1 MNIKNV
7 VVIGSGTMGSGIA
20 AQLCNA
26 NIPVTLLD
34 LKTEISEKAKKKI
47 LESRP
52 PLLIDK
58 SKIGNIKVG
67 NIEGDFDIVKKAD
80 WVVEAVVERI
90 DIKHNLYEKILKTR
104 KKDSII
110 SSNTS
115 TIPLK
120 VLSEK
125 MSDEDKKDF
134 CITHFFNPVR
144 YMGLLEIVS
153 ESINDT
159 KKINFLKN
167 FCEDSLGKGVIICK
181 DTPGFLGNRVGVYA
195 MQVAMTEA
203 IKMKLSIEEAD
214 AIFGRPMGIPKTG
227 VFGLYDLIGIDL
239 MADVLKSFLKEL
251 PKSDVFHEV
260 AQEIPLVK
268 NLIETGYTGRKGKG
282 GFYRMNKQ
290 NGKKLLEAINL
301 TTKDYSPSKKVDLGI
316 DEKVDLKEL
325 VSRNDKYG
333 EYAWSVI
340 SKIIL
345 YASSLVPGVSKDYNN
360 IDEAMRLGFNWT
372 KGPFEML
379 EELGVIFFVEKDSQ
393 LKMNKFIKE
402 LYDKKT
408 ETFYGKR
415 QIYTNLETL
424 GKVKQSAKINKDNK
438 SAFTYEHKDY
448 KIIEF
453 NTKANT
459 LDYDSMD
466 ALKKA
471 SDKNMIIINEGMQ
484 FSAGVNL
491 NYVMDFAKEKNWKAI
506 EKFIH
511 HFQMTCKQLKY
522 SNNVVVSAP
531 SGLALGG
538 GFEVLVQS
546 DYVVAHT
553 NIVTGL
559 VETLVG
565 LIPAGGGTTNMLWR
579 WMQAQEAKKDPD
591 FAPQKVF
598 DIIGYGKTA
607 TSPIEAMPLKF
618 LLEKDKSI
626 MNRNK
631 LLSASQDLINEKKD
645 GYRPPKQPTFKL
657 SGSQVRGKMFQT
669 LEKLFK
675 EKKIL
680 EHGME
685 VGKKL
690 AFVLSGGNTTVNKE
704 LSEDDMYALEL
715 DAFVRL
721 IEMKKTQARIKHT
734 LATGKPLVN

>member
-34 LKTEISEKAKKKI
+34 LKTEISEKAKEKI
-47 LESRP
+47 FQSRP

-58 SKIGNIKVG
+58 NKINNIKVG
-67 NIEGDFDIVKKAD
+67 NIEEDFHIIEKAD

-90 DIKHNLYEKILKTR
+90 DIKHKLYEKILKSR

-120 VLSEK
+120 ILSEK
-125 MSDEDKKDF
+125 MSEKDKKDF

-153 ESINDT
+153 ENINDE
-159 KKINFLKN
+159 KKISFLKN
-167 FCEDSLGKGVIICK
+167 FCEENLGKGVIICK

-203 IKMKLSIEEAD
+203 IKMQLNIEEAD

-239 MADVLKSFLKEL
+239 MSDVLKSFLKEL

-282 GFYRMNKQ
+282 GFYRMNKKD
-290 NGKKLLEAINL
+290 GKKVLEAINL
-301 TTKDYSPSKKVDLGI
+301 NTKDYVPSKKINLNI
-316 DEKVDLKEL
+316 DEKIDLKKL
-325 VSRNDKYG
+325 ISRNDKYG
-333 EYAWSVI
+333 KYAWSVI

-345 YASSLVPGVSKDYNN
+345 YASSLIPNVTKDYNN

-379 EELGVIFFVEKDSQ
+379 EEIGVKFFVEKDNH
-393 LKMNKFIKE
+393 LKINAFIKN

-408 ETFYGKR
+408 DSFYGKR
-415 QIYTNLETL
+415 QIYTSLETL
-424 GKVKQSAKINKDNK
+424 GKVKQLAKINKSNK
-438 SAFTYEHKDY
+438 SAVTYEYRNY

-459 LDYDSMD
+459 LDYDSME

-471 SDKNMIIINEGMQ
+471 SDSNIIIINEGMQ

-491 NYVMDFAKEKNWKAI
+491 NYVMEFAKEKNWKAI
-506 EKFIH
+506 EKFIY

-522 SNNVVVSAP
+522 SENLVISAP
-531 SGLALGG
+531 SGLTLGG
-538 GFEVLVQS
+538 GGEVCLQS
-546 DYVVAHT
+546 DYVVSHT
-553 NIVTGL
+553 NIVMGL
-559 VETLVG
+559 VETIVG
-565 LIPAGGGTTNMLWR
+565 LIPAGGGTKETLWR
-579 WMQAQEAKKDPD
+579 WMQTEEAKKDPD

-598 DIIGYGKTA
+598 DIIGYAKTA
-607 TSPIEAMPLKF
+607 TSPIEAKSYKF
-618 LLEKDKSI
+618 LLEKDKNI

-631 LLSASQDLINEKKD
+631 LLSISEDLINEKKD
-645 GYRPPKQPTFKL
+645 GYKSPKKPIFRL
-657 SGSQVRGKMFQT
+657 SGGQVRDKMHRT
-669 LEKLFK
+669 LENLFK

-690 AFVLSGGNTTVNKE
+690 AFVLSGGNTNINKE
-704 LSEDDMYALEL
+704 LSEDDMYSLEL
-715 DAFVRL
+715 EAFLKL
-721 IEMKKTQARIKHT
+721 IQMEKTQARIKHT
-734 LATGKPLVN
+734 LSTGKPLVN

>member
-26 NIPVTLLD
+26 SIDVTLLD
-34 LKTEISEKAKKKI
+34 LKTEISEKAKKRI

-58 SKIGNIKVG
+58 SKIDNIKVG
-67 NIEGDFDIVKKAD
+67 NIDENFNTVKQAD
-80 WVVEAVVERI
+80 WIVEAVVERI
-90 DIKHNLYEKILKTR
+90 DIKHKLYEKILKTR

-120 VLSEK
+120 VLSAK
-125 MSDEDKKDF
+125 MSNEDKKDF

-159 KKINFLKN
+159 QKINFLKN
-167 FCEDSLGKGVIICK
+167 FCEDNLGKGVIICK

-203 IKMKLSIEEAD
+203 IKMKLDIEEAD
-214 AIFGRPMGIPKTG
+214 AVFGRPMGIPKTG

-268 NLIETGYTGRKGKG
+268 YLIETGFTGRKGKG
-282 GFYRMNKQ
+282 GFYRMNKKD
-290 NGKKLLEAINL
+290 GKKILEAINL
-301 TTKDYSPSKKVDLGI
+301 TNKEYSKSKKIDLNI
-316 DEKVDLKEL
+316 DEKINLKKL
-325 VSRNDKYG
+325 VSRDDKYG
-333 EYAWSVI
+333 KYAWSVI

-345 YASSLVPGVSKDYNN
+345 YASSLIPNVTKDYNN

-379 EELGVIFFVEKDSQ
+379 DELGIKFFVEKDIQ
-393 LKMNKFIKE
+393 LKTNDFIKK
-402 LYDKKT
+402 LYNKKT
-408 ETFYGKR
+408 DSFYGKR

-424 GKVKQSAKINKDNK
+424 GKVKQSAKIFKKNK
-438 SAFTYEHKDY
+438 SAITYVNKNY
-448 KIIEF
+448 KILEF

-471 SDKNMIIINEGMQ
+471 SDKNLIIINEGMQ

-511 HFQMTCKQLKY
+511 HFQLTCKHLKY
-522 SNNVVVSAP
+522 SNNVIVSAP

-579 WMQAQEAKKDPD
+579 WMQTNEAKKDPD
-591 FAPQKVF
+591 FASQKVF

-607 TSPIEAMPLKF
+607 SSPIEAIPFKF

-631 LLSASQDLINEKKD
+631 LLSASQDLIDEKKD
-645 GYRPPKQPTFKL
+645 GYKPPKKPTFKL
-657 SGSQVRGKMFQT
+657 SGSQVRDKMYKT
-669 LEKLFK
+669 LENLFK

-690 AFVLSGGNTTVNKE
+690 AFVLSGGNTTKNKE

-715 DAFVRL
+715 DAFVKL
-721 IEMKKTQARIKHT
+721 IEMEKTQARIKHT
-734 LATGKPLVN
+734 LSTGKPLVN

>member
-1 MNIKNV
+1 MNIQNV

-26 NIPVTLLD
+26 NIIVTLLD

-47 LESRP
+47 FESKP

-58 SKIGNIKVG
+58 SKINNIRTG
-67 NIEGDFDIVKKAD
+67 NIEENFDVVKQAD
-80 WVVEAVVERI
+80 WIVEAVVERI
-90 DIKHNLYEKILKTR
+90 DIKHNLYDKILKTR

-120 VLSEK
+120 VLSAK

-153 ESINDT
+153 ETINDV

-203 IKMKLSIEEAD
+203 MKMKLNIEEAD
-214 AIFGRPMGIPKTG
+214 AVFGRPMGIPKTG

-251 PKSDVFHEV
+251 PTSDVFHEV
-260 AQEIPLVK
+260 AKEIPLVK
-268 NLIETGYTGRKGKG
+268 NLIDSGYTGRKGKG
-282 GFYRMNKQ
+282 GFYRINKKD
-290 NGKKLLEAINL
+290 GKKVLEVIDL
-301 TTKDYSPSKKVDLGI
+301 TTRGYSPSKKIDLNI
-316 DEKVDLKEL
+316 DEKVSLKEL
-325 VSRNDKYG
+325 VSKNDKYG
-333 EYAWSVI
+333 KYAWSVV

-345 YASSLVPGVSKDYNN
+345 YASSLIPSVTKDYNN

-379 EELGVIFFVEKDSQ
+379 EELGVKFFVEKDSQ
-393 LKMNKFIKE
+393 LKTNEFIKK
-402 LYDKKT
+402 LYNEKAD
-408 ETFYGKR
+408 TFYGKR

-424 GKVKQSAKINKDNK
+424 GKVKQLAKINTDNK
-438 SAFTYEHKDY
+438 SAITYEHKSY
-448 KIIEF
+448 KIVEF

-471 SDKNMIIINEGMQ
+471 SDQNMIIINEGMQ

-491 NYVMDFAKEKNWKAI
+491 NYVMNFAKEKNWKAI

-522 SNNVVVSAP
+522 SDNVVIAAP

-579 WMQAQEAKKDPD
+579 WKQTQEAKKDPD

-607 TSPIEAMPLKF
+607 SSPIEAMPFKF

-631 LLSASQDLINEKKD
+631 LLSVAHDLINEKKN
-645 GYRPPKQPTFKL
+645 GYKPPKKSTFKL
-657 SGSQVRGKMFQT
+657 SGRQVRDKMFQT
-669 LEKLFK
+669 LENLFR

-690 AFVLSGGNTTVNKE
+690 AFVLSGGNTTLDKE

-715 DAFVRL
+715 EAFVQL
-721 IEMKKTQARIKHT
+721 IQMEKTQARIKHT
-734 LATGKPLVN
+734 LSTGKPLVN

>member
-26 NIPVTLLD
+26 NVPVTLLD

-47 LESRP
+47 FESKP

-58 SKIGNIKVG
+58 SKINNIRAG
-67 NIEGDFDIVKKAD
+67 NIEENFDLVKTAD
-80 WVVEAVVERI
+80 WVVEAVVEKI
-90 DIKHNLYEKILKTR
+90 NIKHHLYEKILKTR

-120 VLSEK
+120 VLAAK
-125 MSDEDKKDF
+125 MSDDDKKDF

-153 ESINDT
+153 ESINDV

-167 FCEDSLGKGVIICK
+167 FCEDSLGKGVILCK

-195 MQVAMTEA
+195 MQVAMIEA

-214 AIFGRPMGIPKTG
+214 AVFGRPMGIPKTG

-239 MADVLKSFLKEL
+239 MSDVLKSFVKEL
-251 PKSDVFHEV
+251 PTSDVFHEV

-268 NLIETGYTGRKGKG
+268 NLIENGYTGRKGKG
-282 GFYRMNKQ
+282 GFYRINKKD
-290 NGKKLLEAINL
+290 GKKVLEAINL
-301 TTKDYSPSKKVDLGI
+301 NSGDYFPSKKI
-316 DEKVDLKEL
+316 DTNIEEKAILKEL

-333 EYAWSVI
+333 KYAWSVI

-345 YASSLVPGVSKDYNN
+345 YASSLIPDVTKDYNN
-360 IDEAMRLGFNWT
+360 IDEAMRLGFNWS

-379 EELGVIFFVEKDSQ
+379 NELGVKFFVEKD
-393 LKMNKFIKE
+393 KE
-402 LYDKKT
+402 LKINEFVKKLYDNKT
-408 ETFYGKR
+408 DAFYGKR

-424 GKVKQSAKINKDNK
+424 GKVKQLAKIKKDNK
-438 SAFTYEHKDY
+438 SAITYEHKNY
-448 KIIEF
+448 KIVEF

-471 SDKNMIIINEGMQ
+471 YDKNLIIINEGIQ

-506 EKFIH
+506 EKFIY

-522 SNNVVVSAP
+522 SNNLVISAP

-538 GFEVLVQS
+538 GEEVCIQS

-553 NIVTGL
+553 NTVMGL

-565 LIPAGGGTTNMLWR
+565 LIPAGGGSKEMLWR
-579 WMQAQEAKKDPD
+579 WTQTQEAKKDPD

-607 TSPIEAMPLKF
+607 TSPVEAIPFKF

-631 LLSASQDLINEKKD
+631 LLSVSLNLINDKKN
-645 GYRPPKQPTFKL
+645 GYKPPKKPIFKL
-657 SGSQVRGKMFQT
+657 SGGQVRDKMFQT
-669 LEKLFK
+669 LENLLK

-690 AFVLSGGNTTVNKE
+690 AFVLSGGNTTIDKE

-715 DAFVRL
+715 EAFIQL
-721 IEMKKTQARIKHT
+721 MQMEKTQARIKHT
-734 LATGKPLVN
+734 LLTGKPLAN

>member
-26 NIPVTLLD
+26 NISVTLLD

-47 LESRP
+47 FESKP

-58 SKIGNIKVG
+58 SKIDNIKVG
-67 NIEGDFDIVKKAD
+67 NIEEDFDIVKKAD
-80 WVVEAVVERI
+80 WIVEAVVERI
-90 DIKHNLYEKILKTR
+90 DIKHNLYEKILKLR

-120 VLSEK
+120 ILSEK
-125 MSDEDKKDF
+125 MSNEDKRDF

-153 ESINDT
+153 ESINDE

-214 AIFGRPMGIPKTG
+214 SVFGRPMGIPKTG

-239 MADVLKSFLKEL
+239 MRDVLKSFLKEL

-268 NLIETGYTGRKGKG
+268 NLIQTGYTGRKGKG
-282 GFYRMNKQ
+282 GFYRMNKKD
-290 NGKKLLEAINL
+290 GKKILEAINL
-301 TTKDYSPSKKVDLGI
+301 VTKDYFPSKKIDLNI
-316 DEKVDLKEL
+316 DEKVNLKEL

-345 YASSLVPGVSKDYNN
+345 YASSLIPNVTKDYNN

-379 EELGVIFFVEKDSQ
+379 EELGVKFFVEKDSK
-393 LKMNKFIKE
+393 LKTNKFIKE
-402 LYDKKT
+402 IYDKKA

-438 SAFTYEHKDY
+438 SALTYEHKDC
-448 KIIEF
+448 KIVEF

-522 SNNVVVSAP
+522 SNNLVISAP

-553 NIVTGL
+553 NIITGL

-565 LIPAGGGTTNMLWR
+565 LIPAGGGTTNMLSR
-579 WMQAQEAKKDPD
+579 WMQTQENKKDPD
-591 FAPQKVF
+591 YAPQKVF

-607 TSPIEAMPLKF
+607 SSPTEAMPFRF
-618 LLEKDKSI
+618 LLDKDKSV

-631 LLSASQDLINEKKD
+631 LLSASQDLINEKKN
-645 GYRPPKQPTFKL
+645 GYKPPKQTTFKL
-657 SGSQVRGKMFQT
+657 SGSQVRDKMFKT
-669 LEKLFK
+669 LENLFK

-690 AFVLSGGNTTVNKE
+690 AYVLSGGNTTIDTE
-704 LSEDDMYALEL
+704 LTEDDMYALEL
-715 DAFVRL
+715 EAFVQL
-721 IEMKKTQARIKHT
+721 IQMEKTQARIKHT
-734 LATGKPLVN
+734 LSTGKPLVN